1 MEQLLAVQQEI
12 QKKGRNIPL
21 FGVMTDIMHNIFIK
35 LHSDG
40 QFEFEKNDQGELRVH
55 RVNTWNDF
63 DEIVEIINGLC
74 QLHKKF
80 VSTDSVM

>member
-12 QKKGRNIPL
+12 QKRGQNIPL
-21 FGVMTDIMHNIFIK
+21 FGIMTDVMHNIFIK
-35 LHSDG
+35 LHCDG
-40 QFEFEKNDQGELRVH
+40 QFEFEKNDQGELRVQ
-55 RVNTWNDF
+55 RVNFWNDF